1 MLGKRSDQKGLWEAD
16 RLYLDYVG
24 KDTFYGL
31 LASLRGQ
38 LFSDDD
44 FAEIYCPDNGRD
56 SVPPSLLATA
66 LLLQT
71 YDKVSDAEAK
81 ARADFDIRW
90 KVALG
95 IEIEDRPFAKSTLQL
110 FRAQLILHDKVRE
123 VFEGSLRLARQSGY
137 LKKRGMRVALDT
149 TYILGRGAVKDTY
162 NLLADGI
169 VKLLRVLAVV
179 ANTTVGEWAE
189 AQGYEKYFGSS
200 IKGEATIDW
209 SDRKAR
215 AALLGEI
222 VADADRLL
230 ELARQAWVELPED
243 SGQRQSI
250 VDGAELLGQLLLQ
263 DVERKSG
270 DGDGDAADDDDGVSI
285 RDGVSKDRM
294 LSVHDPELR
303 HGHKSSRRRF
313 NGHKAAIVV
322 DTDSQLI
329 TAVDVLPGNA
339 PDNLGAL
346 ELVEQSEASTGSVVE
361 EAMGDAAYG
370 DGGTRQT
377 FADAGRR
384 LVAKVPGRPDRKHY
398 PKNDFHLDLAAGS
411 CTCPAGQVTHAI
423 VPAGKRTDR
432 AGRVYRLQAF
442 QFDGAVCG
450 VCPLRPQCIAAQGRK
465 GRRVL
470 IHPQEGMLQQAR
482 ALQQSADYD
491 EYRARR
497 VVVEHRLA
505 RLVQLG
511 IRQSRYFGRVKT
523 KFQLYLAATVA
534 NLTLVAGK
542 IGLLGSTD
550 GGAAGHRVARNDV
563 HAVVANAAA
572 NFSAVRLGQLWSLIL
587 LTSALL
593 PQLHFQIRAF
603 RPLGG
608 LRGIGL
614 HETAVAVGQVQH
626 EVVHLPLHSAN
637 DRLPLPEI
645 TLGVARRMGQRHEHL
660 LRPPPTLPDVVL
672 DYGVLT
678 LKTVL
683 IPETLED
690 APGRVPLLPGNFA
703 IAFQYRVDHAG
714 EGLILSLSKGWVAV
728 VGLPADSLAAPRVQ
742 HLAHRVPVQAERPG
756 GFPNAH
762 PLHQAGPAR
771 PKIHLHCK
779 HPLHLPQADSQ
790 PFRRRWTVQFPNATI
805 RRSSRPRGPISRRH

>member
-24 KDTFYGL
+24 QDTFYGL

-44 FAEIYCPDNGRD
+44 FAEIYGPDNGRD

-95 IEIEDRPFAKSTLQL
+95 IEIEDRPFAKSTLQM

-169 VKLLRVLAVV
+169 VKLLRVLAAV
-179 ANTTVGEWAE
+179 ANIAVGEWAE
-189 AQGYEKYFGSS
+189 GQGYERYFGSS

-215 AALLGEI
+215 RKLLGEI

-230 ELARQAWVELPED
+230 ALARQAWVELPED
-243 SGQRQSI
+243 SAQRQSI

-263 DVERKSG
+263 DIERKSG
-270 DGDGDAADDDDGVSI
+270 DGDVDADADADAADDGVSI
-285 RDGVSKDRM
+285 RDGVSRDRM
-294 LSVHDPELR
+294 PSVHDPELR

-346 ELVEQSEASTGSVVE
+346 ELVEASEASTGSVVE

-370 DGGTRQT
+370 DGGTRQA

-384 LVAKVPGRPDRKHY
+384 LVAKVPGRPDRKHF

-423 VPAGKRTDR
+423 VPAGKRTDA

-442 QFDGAVCG
+442 QFDGAACR
-450 VCPLRPQCIAAQGRK
+450 VCPLRSQCIAAQGSK

-511 IRQSRYFGRVKT
+511 IRQARYFGRVKT
-523 KFQLYLAATVA
+523 TFQLYLAATVA

-542 IGLLGSTD
+542 IGLSGSTD
-550 GGAAGHRVARNDV
+550 GGAAGHRVVRNDV
-563 HAVVANAAA
+563 LAVVANAAA
-572 NFSAVRLGQLWSLIL
+572 NFSAVRLGQLWSLIWFV
-587 LTSALL
+587 SALL

-603 RPLGG
+603 RP
-608 LRGIGL
+608 
-614 HETAVAVGQVQH
+614 
-626 EVVHLPLHSAN
+626 
-637 DRLPLPEI
+637 
-645 TLGVARRMGQRHEHL
+645 
-660 LRPPPTLPDVVL
+660 
-672 DYGVLT
+672 
-678 LKTVL
+678 
-683 IPETLED
+683 
-690 APGRVPLLPGNFA
+690 
-703 IAFQYRVDHAG
+703 
-714 EGLILSLSKGWVAV
+714 
-728 VGLPADSLAAPRVQ
+728 
-742 HLAHRVPVQAERPG
+742 
-756 GFPNAH
+756 GF
-762 PLHQAGPAR
+762 
-771 PKIHLHCK
+771 
-779 HPLHLPQADSQ
+779 
-790 PFRRRWTVQFPNATI
+790 
-805 RRSSRPRGPISRRH
+805 

>member
-123 VFEGSLRLARQSGY
+123 VFESSLRLARQSGY

-169 VKLLRVLAVV
+169 VKLLRVLAAV

-189 AQGYEKYFGSS
+189 AQGYERYFGSS

-270 DGDGDAADDDDGVSI
+270 DGGDGDAHAADADDGVSI

-384 LVAKVPGRPDRKHY
+384 LVAKVPGRPDRKHF
-398 PKNDFHLDLAAGS
+398 PKHDFHLDLAAGS

-432 AGRVYRLQAF
+432 TGRVYRLQAF

-450 VCPLRPQCIAAQGRK
+450 VCPLRPQCIAAQGRQ

-511 IRQSRYFGRVKT
+511 IRQARYFGRVKT

-550 GGAAGHRVARNDV
+550 GGAAGHRVVRNVV
-563 HAVVANAAA
+563 HTVVANAAA

-587 LTSALL
+587 FVSALL

-603 RPLGG
+603 RP
-608 LRGIGL
+608 
-614 HETAVAVGQVQH
+614 
-626 EVVHLPLHSAN
+626 
-637 DRLPLPEI
+637 
-645 TLGVARRMGQRHEHL
+645 
-660 LRPPPTLPDVVL
+660 
-672 DYGVLT
+672 
-678 LKTVL
+678 
-683 IPETLED
+683 
-690 APGRVPLLPGNFA
+690 
-703 IAFQYRVDHAG
+703 
-714 EGLILSLSKGWVAV
+714 
-728 VGLPADSLAAPRVQ
+728 
-742 HLAHRVPVQAERPG
+742 
-756 GFPNAH
+756 GF
-762 PLHQAGPAR
+762 
-771 PKIHLHCK
+771 
-779 HPLHLPQADSQ
+779 
-790 PFRRRWTVQFPNATI
+790 
-805 RRSSRPRGPISRRH
+805 

>member
-44 FAEIYCPDNGRD
+44 FAEIYGPDNGRD

-95 IEIEDRPFAKSTLQL
+95 IEIEDRPFAKSTLQM
-110 FRAQLILHDKVRE
+110 FRAQLILHEKVRE

-169 VKLLRVLAVV
+169 VKLLRVLAAV
-179 ANTTVGEWAE
+179 ANIAVGEWAE
-189 AQGYEKYFGSS
+189 GQGYERYFGSS
-200 IKGEATIDW
+200 IKGEAAIDW

-230 ELARQAWVELPED
+230 ELARQAWVELPEA
-243 SGQRQSI
+243 SVQRQSI
-250 VDGAELLGQLLLQ
+250 VAGAELLGQLLLQ

-270 DGDGDAADDDDGVSI
+270 DGDGDAHADAADADDGVSI
-285 RDGVSKDRM
+285 RDGVSRDRM

-346 ELVEQSEASTGSVVE
+346 ELVEQSEASTGAPVD

-370 DGGTRQT
+370 DGGTRQA

-384 LVAKVPGRPDRKHY
+384 LVAKVPGRPDRKHF

-432 AGRVYRLQAF
+432 TGRVYRLQAF

-450 VCPLRPQCIAAQGRK
+450 VCPLRSQCIAAQGRK

-511 IRQSRYFGRVKT
+511 IRQARYFGRVKT

-542 IGLLGSTD
+542 IGRSGSTD
-550 GGAAGHRVARNDV
+550 GGAAGHRVVRNDV
-563 HAVVANAAA
+563 RAVVANAAA
-572 NFSAVRLGQLWSLIL
+572 NFSVVWLGQLWSLIW

-603 RPLGG
+603 RP
-608 LRGIGL
+608 
-614 HETAVAVGQVQH
+614 
-626 EVVHLPLHSAN
+626 
-637 DRLPLPEI
+637 
-645 TLGVARRMGQRHEHL
+645 
-660 LRPPPTLPDVVL
+660 
-672 DYGVLT
+672 
-678 LKTVL
+678 
-683 IPETLED
+683 
-690 APGRVPLLPGNFA
+690 
-703 IAFQYRVDHAG
+703 AF
-714 EGLILSLSKGWVAV
+714 
-728 VGLPADSLAAPRVQ
+728 
-742 HLAHRVPVQAERPG
+742 
-756 GFPNAH
+756 
-762 PLHQAGPAR
+762 
-771 PKIHLHCK
+771 
-779 HPLHLPQADSQ
+779 
-790 PFRRRWTVQFPNATI
+790 
-805 RRSSRPRGPISRRH
+805 

>member
-110 FRAQLILHDKVRE
+110 FRAQLILHEKVRE
-123 VFEGSLRLARQSGY
+123 VFESSLRLARQSGY

-169 VKLLRVLAVV
+169 VKLLRVLAAV
-179 ANTTVGEWAE
+179 ANATLPAWAE
-189 AQGYEKYFGSS
+189 AQGYQRYFGSS

-215 AALLGEI
+215 RKLLGEI

-243 SGQRQSI
+243 SVQRQSI
-250 VDGAELLGQLLLQ
+250 VAGAELLGQLLLQ

-270 DGDGDAADDDDGVSI
+270 DADAHADAADDGVSI

-346 ELVEQSEASTGSVVE
+346 ELVEP
-361 EAMGDAAYG
+361 
-370 DGGTRQT
+370 
-377 FADAGRR
+377 
-384 LVAKVPGRPDRKHY
+384 AKR
-398 PKNDFHLDLAAGS
+398 
-411 CTCPAGQVTHAI
+411 
-423 VPAGKRTDR
+423 VPARWW
-432 AGRVYRLQAF
+432 
-442 QFDGAVCG
+442 
-450 VCPLRPQCIAAQGRK
+450 RK
-465 GRRVL
+465 
-470 IHPQEGMLQQAR
+470 PW
-482 ALQQSADYD
+482 
-491 EYRARR
+491 
-497 VVVEHRLA
+497 
-505 RLVQLG
+505 
-511 IRQSRYFGRVKT
+511 
-523 KFQLYLAATVA
+523 AT
-534 NLTLVAGK
+534 
-542 IGLLGSTD
+542 
-550 GGAAGHRVARNDV
+550 
-563 HAVVANAAA
+563 
-572 NFSAVRLGQLWSLIL
+572 
-587 LTSALL
+587 
-593 PQLHFQIRAF
+593 P
-603 RPLGG
+603 P
-608 LRGIGL
+608 
-614 HETAVAVGQVQH
+614 
-626 EVVHLPLHSAN
+626 
-637 DRLPLPEI
+637 
-645 TLGVARRMGQRHEHL
+645 MG
-660 LRPPPTLPDVVL
+660 T
-672 DYGVLT
+672 
-678 LKTVL
+678 
-683 IPETLED
+683 
-690 APGRVPLLPGNFA
+690 
-703 IAFQYRVDHAG
+703 
-714 EGLILSLSKGWVAV
+714 
-728 VGLPADSLAAPRVQ
+728 
-742 HLAHRVPVQAERPG
+742 
-756 GFPNAH
+756 
-762 PLHQAGPAR
+762 AGPAR
-771 PKIHLHCK
+771 PSPTRDAGWWPKCRAGPTGNTSPRMTFTLTWRRAVA
-779 HPLHLPQADSQ
+779 PVRRGRLPTPSC
-790 PFRRRWTVQFPNATI
+790 RRESGRIAPVVSTDCRLSSSTGRYVGYVRCAPSA
-805 RRSSRPRGPISRRH
+805 SRPKAGRDDGC

>member
-71 YDKVSDAEAK
+71 YDQVSDAEAK

-95 IEIEDRPFAKSTLQL
+95 IEIEDRPFAKSTLQM

-123 VFEGSLRLARQSGY
+123 VFESSLRLARQSGY

-169 VKLLRVLAVV
+169 VKLLRVLAAV
-179 ANTTVGEWAE
+179 ANATLPAWAE
-189 AQGYEKYFGSS
+189 VQGYERYLGSS

-215 AALLGEI
+215 RKLLGEI

-230 ELARQAWVELPED
+230 ALARQAWVELPED

-263 DVERKSG
+263 DVERQSG
-270 DGDGDAADDDDGVSI
+270 DVDVDAHGGAADDGVSI

-322 DTDSQLI
+322 DTDRQLI

-346 ELVEQSEASTGSVVE
+346 ELVEQSEASTGSVVD

-370 DGGTRQT
+370 DGGTRQA

-384 LVAKVPGRPDRKHY
+384 LVAKVPGRPNRKHF

-411 CTCPAGQVTHAI
+411 CTCPAGQVTRTI
-423 VPAGKRTDR
+423 VPAGKRTDGT
-432 AGRVYRLQAF
+432 GRVYRLQAF
-442 QFDGAVCG
+442 QFDGAVCR
-450 VCPLRPQCIAAQGRK
+450 VCPLRSQCIAAKGRK

-482 ALQQSADYD
+482 ACSKAPTTTSI
-491 EYRARR
+491 ER
-497 VVVEHRLA
+497 
-505 RLVQLG
+505 
-511 IRQSRYFGRVKT
+511 
-523 KFQLYLAATVA
+523 
-534 NLTLVAGK
+534 
-542 IGLLGSTD
+542 D
-550 GGAAGHRVARNDV
+550 G
-563 HAVVANAAA
+563 
-572 NFSAVRLGQLWSLIL
+572 W
-587 LTSALL
+587 
-593 PQLHFQIRAF
+593 
-603 RPLGG
+603 
-608 LRGIGL
+608 
-614 HETAVAVGQVQH
+614 
-626 EVVHLPLHSAN
+626 
-637 DRLPLPEI
+637 
-645 TLGVARRMGQRHEHL
+645 
-660 LRPPPTLPDVVL
+660 
-672 DYGVLT
+672 
-678 LKTVL
+678 
-683 IPETLED
+683 
-690 APGRVPLLPGNFA
+690 
-703 IAFQYRVDHAG
+703 
-714 EGLILSLSKGWVAV
+714 
-728 VGLPADSLAAPRVQ
+728 
-742 HLAHRVPVQAERPG
+742 
-756 GFPNAH
+756 
-762 PLHQAGPAR
+762 
-771 PKIHLHCK
+771 
-779 HPLHLPQADSQ
+779 
-790 PFRRRWTVQFPNATI
+790 
-805 RRSSRPRGPISRRH
+805 

>member
-1 MLGKRSDQKGLWEAD
+1 M
-16 RLYLDYVG
+16 
-24 KDTFYGL
+24 
-31 LASLRGQ
+31 
-38 LFSDDD
+38 
-44 FAEIYCPDNGRD
+44 
-56 SVPPSLLATA
+56 
-66 LLLQT
+66 
-71 YDKVSDAEAK
+71 
-81 ARADFDIRW
+81 
-90 KVALG
+90 
-95 IEIEDRPFAKSTLQL
+95 
-110 FRAQLILHDKVRE
+110 FRAQLILHEKVRE
-123 VFEGSLRLARQSGY
+123 VFESSLRLARQSGY

-149 TYILGRGAVKDTY
+149 TCILGRGAVKDTY

-169 VKLLRVLAVV
+169 VKLLRVLAAV
-179 ANTTVGEWAE
+179 ANATLPAWAE
-189 AQGYEKYFGSS
+189 AQGYQRYFGSS

-215 AALLGEI
+215 RKLLGEI

-250 VDGAELLGQLLLQ
+250 VAGAELLGQLLLQ
-263 DVERKSG
+263 DIERKSG
-270 DGDGDAADDDDGVSI
+270 DVDAHAHAHADAADDGVSI

-384 LVAKVPGRPDRKHY
+384 LVAKAPGRPNRKHF
-398 PKNDFHLDLAAGS
+398 PKDDFHLDLAAGS
-411 CTCPAGQVTHAI
+411 CTCPAGQVTGAI
-423 VPAGKRTDR
+423 VPAGKRTDG

-450 VCPLRPQCIAAQGRK
+450 VCPLRSQCIAAQGRK

-511 IRQSRYFGRVKT
+511 IRQARYFGRVKT
-523 KFQLYLAATVA
+523 TFQLYLAATVA

-542 IGLLGSTD
+542 IGRSGGTG
-550 GGAAGHRVARNDV
+550 GGAAGHRVVRNDV
-563 HAVVANAAA
+563 RAVVANAAA

-587 LTSALL
+587 FVSALL

-603 RPLGG
+603 RP
-608 LRGIGL
+608 
-614 HETAVAVGQVQH
+614 
-626 EVVHLPLHSAN
+626 
-637 DRLPLPEI
+637 
-645 TLGVARRMGQRHEHL
+645 
-660 LRPPPTLPDVVL
+660 
-672 DYGVLT
+672 
-678 LKTVL
+678 
-683 IPETLED
+683 
-690 APGRVPLLPGNFA
+690 
-703 IAFQYRVDHAG
+703 
-714 EGLILSLSKGWVAV
+714 
-728 VGLPADSLAAPRVQ
+728 
-742 HLAHRVPVQAERPG
+742 
-756 GFPNAH
+756 GF
-762 PLHQAGPAR
+762 
-771 PKIHLHCK
+771 
-779 HPLHLPQADSQ
+779 
-790 PFRRRWTVQFPNATI
+790 
-805 RRSSRPRGPISRRH
+805 